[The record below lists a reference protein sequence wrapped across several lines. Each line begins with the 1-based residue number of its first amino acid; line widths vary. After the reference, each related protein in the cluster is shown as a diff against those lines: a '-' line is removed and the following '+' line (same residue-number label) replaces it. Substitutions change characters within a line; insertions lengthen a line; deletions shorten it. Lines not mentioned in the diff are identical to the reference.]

1 MAARITT
8 VRTPMI
14 FNSVPTE
21 VLAGIAGAF
30 FPVGVA
36 GRTGAGVFTAG
47 LVEMLAGL
55 LTGAVRAAFL

>member
-1 MAARITT
+1 
-8 VRTPMI
+8 MI